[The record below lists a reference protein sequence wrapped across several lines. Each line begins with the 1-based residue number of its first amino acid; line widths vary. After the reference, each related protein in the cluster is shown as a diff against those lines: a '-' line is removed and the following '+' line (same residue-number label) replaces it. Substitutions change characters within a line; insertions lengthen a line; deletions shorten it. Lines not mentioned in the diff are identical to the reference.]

1 MVFNTPTKN
10 FLIIFKI
17 DEITANKGFLIAN
30 WDLPLCYPNRVVPQ
44 EPNTWHVSYR
54 NFEFDFHCFQKCM
67 SLLSTI
73 PLRGHSKTTWTN
85 FCPILT
91 TYVPTYR
98 GLSWTFGALP
108 TRCPRGHR
116 KKPLPLAL
124 NTYLNLT

>member
-1 MVFNTPTKN
+1 MTLQKTFFIVFNTPTKN

-91 TYVPTYR
+91 T
-98 GLSWTFGALP
+98 
-108 TRCPRGHR
+108 
-116 KKPLPLAL
+116 
-124 NTYLNLT
+124 